1 MSKTKYFLPQI
12 CNCFRGIIGMHFS
25 VKHVLK
31 TISCVLIAAH
41 PNKFNQGVTP
51 EMRVEDR

>member
-1 MSKTKYFLPQI
+1 
-12 CNCFRGIIGMHFS
+12 MHFS

-41 PNKFNQGVTP
+41 PNKFIQGVTP